1 VDVSLRSFE
10 ESDRNAVLALS
21 RRALARP
28 EEQVGSPL
36 WQTAE
41 ELEAE
46 LGGLDRS
53 PAETLRVV
61 EEDGVAAGFGGI
73 ELEDDA
79 TVFGPLVAPAFRG
92 RKLGRRLLGAAVEL
106 AREKEVERL
115 FASVGAHNVD
125 GRLLL
130 EYTGFRPR
138 EGLDAVYRLLPGAHR
153 EVAEPP
159 AGVATRRAGL
169 DDLEQV
175 LELCHECFVRS
186 HLSDQAWRRGLER
199 GQVRLAE
206 EHGEPVAMVR
216 INPTK
221 RRVFHGV
228 TAAAR
233 ARGLGG
239 FVLSETLE
247 EYWREHSGEALR
259 LTAPVDNVAAS
270 RIYRR
275 QGFVPWLV
283 LQRFELA
290 L

>member
-10 ESDRNAVLALS
+10 ESDRSAVLALA

-28 EEQVGSPL
+28 QEQVGSPL

-53 PAETLRVV
+53 PTETLRVV

-79 TVFGPLVAPAFRG
+79 TVFGPLVVPEFRG
-92 RKLGRRLLGAAVEL
+92 RKIGRRLLGAAVEL
-106 AREKEVERL
+106 AREREVEWL

-130 EYTGFRPR
+130 ERTGFRPR
-138 EGLDAVYRLLPGAHR
+138 EGLDAVYRLLPQAHR

-186 HLSDQAWRRGLER
+186 RLSDEAWRRALER

-206 EHGEPVAMVR
+206 EHGTPVAMVR

-228 TAAAR
+228 TAPAR

-259 LTAPVDNVAAS
+259 LTAPVDNVPAS

-290 L
+290 P